1 MNSKLNSPYEINK
14 NIQILKCDLSKFP
27 NEELN
32 NQVNKIQPLPKN
44 DSFKDLYEVDK
55 KLNLLAKISILNME
69 FLKYLNTVN
78 DHQMGFDY
86 SRPQLLKDCYFCKEA
101 IDHVCL
107 KLFKNHK
114 SCINCLNMT
123 IANQKI
129 LKCSN
134 CRKNYEI
141 YRQKYEKKRDTSHV
155 RHKKNFLSAAKN
167 EAERKE
173 MLGKEINGIDNSM

>member
-32 NQVNKIQPLPKN
+32 NQVNKIQPPPKN
-44 DSFKDLYEVDK
+44 DS
-55 KLNLLAKISILNME
+55 
-69 FLKYLNTVN
+69 
-78 DHQMGFDY
+78 H
-86 SRPQLLKDCYFCKEA
+86 PQLLKDCYFCKEA

-123 IANQKI
+123 SYSK
-129 LKCSN
+129 S
-134 CRKNYEI
+134 
-141 YRQKYEKKRDTSHV
+141 
-155 RHKKNFLSAAKN
+155 KNF
-167 EAERKE
+167 E
-173 MLGKEINGIDNSM
+173 ML

>member
-1 MNSKLNSPYEINK
+1 MNSKLNSPYKINK
-14 NIQILKCDLSKFP
+14 NIQILKSDLSKFP

-44 DSFKDLYEVDK
+44 NS
-55 KLNLLAKISILNME
+55 S
-69 FLKYLNTVN
+69 
-78 DHQMGFDY
+78 
-86 SRPQLLKDCYFCKEA
+86 SQLLKDCYFCKEA

-141 YRQKYEKKRDTSHV
+141 YRQKYEKKNEILYMYDIKRISSLLLKMKQKE
-155 RHKKNFLSAAKN
+155 KKCWR
-167 EAERKE
+167 RK
-173 MLGKEINGIDNSM
+173 

>member
-1 MNSKLNSPYEINK
+1 MFLITQCWKKKNLKLSKHFSNHYACLELNTLCLNT
-14 NIQILKCDLSKFP
+14 LSKFP

-44 DSFKDLYEVDK
+44 DS
-55 KLNLLAKISILNME
+55 
-69 FLKYLNTVN
+69 
-78 DHQMGFDY
+78 H
-86 SRPQLLKDCYFCKEA
+86 PQLLKDCYFCKEA

-141 YRQKYEKKRDTSHV
+141 YRQKYEKKRDTSHQ
-155 RHKKNFLSAAKN
+155 S
-167 EAERKE
+167 
-173 MLGKEINGIDNSM
+173 

>member
-14 NIQILKCDLSKFP
+14 NIQILKSDLSKFP

-44 DSFKDLYEVDK
+44 DSR
-55 KLNLLAKISILNME
+55 S
-69 FLKYLNTVN
+69 
-78 DHQMGFDY
+78 
-86 SRPQLLKDCYFCKEA
+86 QLLKDCYFCKEA

-114 SCINCLNMT
+114 SCINFLNMT

-141 YRQKYEKKRDTSHV
+141 YRQKYEKKTRYFTCTT
-155 RHKKNFLSAAKN
+155 
-167 EAERKE
+167 
-173 MLGKEINGIDNSM
+173 

>member
-14 NIQILKCDLSKFP
+14 NIQILKSDLSKFP

-32 NQVNKIQPLPKN
+32 NQVNKIQPTPKN
-44 DSFKDLYEVDK
+44 DS
-55 KLNLLAKISILNME
+55 
-69 FLKYLNTVN
+69 
-78 DHQMGFDY
+78 H
-86 SRPQLLKDCYFCKEA
+86 PQLLKDCYFCKEA

-114 SCINCLNMT
+114 SCINCLNIT

-141 YRQKYEKKRDTSHV
+141 YRQKYEKNEILHMYDIKRISSLLLKMKQ
-155 RHKKNFLSAAKN
+155 REKKCWR
-167 EAERKE
+167 RK
-173 MLGKEINGIDNSM
+173 

>member
-14 NIQILKCDLSKFP
+14 NIQNLKSELSKFP

-44 DSFKDLYEVDK
+44 DS
-55 KLNLLAKISILNME
+55 
-69 FLKYLNTVN
+69 
-78 DHQMGFDY
+78 H
-86 SRPQLLKDCYFCKEA
+86 PQLLKDCYFCKEA

-141 YRQKYEKKRDTSHV
+141 YRQKYEKKTRYFTCTT
-155 RHKKNFLSAAKN
+155 
-167 EAERKE
+167 
-173 MLGKEINGIDNSM
+173 

>member
-1 MNSKLNSPYEINK
+1 MNSKLNSPYEMNK
-14 NIQILKCDLSKFP
+14 NIQILKSDLSKFP

-32 NQVNKIQPLPKN
+32 NQVNKLQPLPKN
-44 DSFKDLYEVDK
+44 DS
-55 KLNLLAKISILNME
+55 
-69 FLKYLNTVN
+69 
-78 DHQMGFDY
+78 H
-86 SRPQLLKDCYFCKEA
+86 PQLLKDCYFCKEA

-141 YRQKYEKKRDTSHV
+141 YRQKYEKNEIIHMYDIKRISSLLLKMKQKE
-155 RHKKNFLSAAKN
+155 KKCWR
-167 EAERKE
+167 RK
-173 MLGKEINGIDNSM
+173 

>member
-1 MNSKLNSPYEINK
+1 MNSKLNSPYKINK
-14 NIQILKCDLSKFP
+14 NIQILKSDLSKFP

-44 DSFKDLYEVDK
+44 DSR
-55 KLNLLAKISILNME
+55 S
-69 FLKYLNTVN
+69 
-78 DHQMGFDY
+78 
-86 SRPQLLKDCYFCKEA
+86 QLLKDCYFCKEA

-123 IANQKI
+123 IANQKN

-141 YRQKYEKKRDTSHV
+141 YRQKYEKKTRYFTCTT
-155 RHKKNFLSAAKN
+155 
-167 EAERKE
+167 
-173 MLGKEINGIDNSM
+173 

>member
-14 NIQILKCDLSKFP
+14 NIQILKSDLSKFP

-44 DSFKDLYEVDK
+44 D
-55 KLNLLAKISILNME
+55 
-69 FLKYLNTVN
+69 
-78 DHQMGFDY
+78 

-141 YRQKYEKKRDTSHV
+141 YRQKYEKKTRYFTCTT
-155 RHKKNFLSAAKN
+155 
-167 EAERKE
+167 
-173 MLGKEINGIDNSM
+173 

>member
-1 MNSKLNSPYEINK
+1 MNLKLNSPYEINK
-14 NIQILKCDLSKFP
+14 NIQILKSDLSKFP

-44 DSFKDLYEVDK
+44 D
-55 KLNLLAKISILNME
+55 N
-69 FLKYLNTVN
+69 
-78 DHQMGFDY
+78 H
-86 SRPQLLKDCYFCKEA
+86 PQLLKDCNFCKEA

-141 YRQKYEKKRDTSHV
+141 YRQKYEKKNEILHMYDIKRISSLLLKMKQKE
-155 RHKKNFLSAAKN
+155 KKCWR
-167 EAERKE
+167 RK
-173 MLGKEINGIDNSM
+173 

>member
-14 NIQILKCDLSKFP
+14 NIQILKSDLSKFP

-44 DSFKDLYEVDK
+44 DSR
-55 KLNLLAKISILNME
+55 S
-69 FLKYLNTVN
+69 
-78 DHQMGFDY
+78 
-86 SRPQLLKDCYFCKEA
+86 QLLKDCYFCKEA

-123 IANQKI
+123 IANQKN

-141 YRQKYEKKRDTSHV
+141 YKHKYENKRDTSHV

-173 MLGKEINGIDNSM
+173 MLEKEINGIDNSM

>member
-1 MNSKLNSPYEINK
+1 MNSKLNSSYKINK
-14 NIQILKCDLSKFP
+14 NIQILKSDLTKFP

-44 DSFKDLYEVDK
+44 DSR
-55 KLNLLAKISILNME
+55 S
-69 FLKYLNTVN
+69 
-78 DHQMGFDY
+78 
-86 SRPQLLKDCYFCKEA
+86 QLLKDCYFCKEA

-129 LKCSN
+129 LKCSK
-134 CRKNYEI
+134 CIKNYEI
-141 YRQKYEKKRDTSHV
+141 YRQNYEKKRDTSHV

-173 MLGKEINGIDNSM
+173 MLEKEINGIDNSM

>member
-14 NIQILKCDLSKFP
+14 NIQILKSDLSKFP

-32 NQVNKIQPLPKN
+32 NQVNKNQLLPKN
-44 DSFKDLYEVDK
+44 DSR
-55 KLNLLAKISILNME
+55 S
-69 FLKYLNTVN
+69 
-78 DHQMGFDY
+78 
-86 SRPQLLKDCYFCKEA
+86 QLLKDCYFCKEA

-123 IANQKI
+123 IANQKN

-141 YRQKYEKKRDTSHV
+141 YRQKYEKNEILHMYDIKRISSLLLKMKQKE
-155 RHKKNFLSAAKN
+155 KKCWR
-167 EAERKE
+167 RK
-173 MLGKEINGIDNSM
+173 

>member
-14 NIQILKCDLSKFP
+14 NIQNLKSELSKFP

-44 DSFKDLYEVDK
+44 DS
-55 KLNLLAKISILNME
+55 
-69 FLKYLNTVN
+69 
-78 DHQMGFDY
+78 H
-86 SRPQLLKDCYFCKEA
+86 PQLLKDCYFCKEA

-141 YRQKYEKKRDTSHV
+141 YRQKYEKKNEILHMYDIKRISSLLLKMKQKE
-155 RHKKNFLSAAKN
+155 KKCWR
-167 EAERKE
+167 RK
-173 MLGKEINGIDNSM
+173 

>member
-14 NIQILKCDLSKFP
+14 NIQILKSDLSKFP

-44 DSFKDLYEVDK
+44 DSR
-55 KLNLLAKISILNME
+55 S
-69 FLKYLNTVN
+69 
-78 DHQMGFDY
+78 
-86 SRPQLLKDCYFCKEA
+86 QLLKDCYFCKEA

-141 YRQKYEKKRDTSHV
+141 YRQKYEKKNEILHMYDIKRISSLLLKMKQKE
-155 RHKKNFLSAAKN
+155 KKCWR
-167 EAERKE
+167 RK
-173 MLGKEINGIDNSM
+173 

>member
-14 NIQILKCDLSKFP
+14 NIQILKSDLSKFP

-44 DSFKDLYEVDK
+44 DSY
-55 KLNLLAKISILNME
+55 
-69 FLKYLNTVN
+69 
-78 DHQMGFDY
+78 
-86 SRPQLLKDCYFCKEA
+86 PQLLKDCYFCKEA

-141 YRQKYEKKRDTSHV
+141 YRQKYEKKNEILHMYDIKIISSLLLKMKQKE
-155 RHKKNFLSAAKN
+155 KKCWR
-167 EAERKE
+167 RK
-173 MLGKEINGIDNSM
+173 

>member
-14 NIQILKCDLSKFP
+14 NIQILKSELSKFP

-44 DSFKDLYEVDK
+44 DSHL
-55 KLNLLAKISILNME
+55 
-69 FLKYLNTVN
+69 
-78 DHQMGFDY
+78 
-86 SRPQLLKDCYFCKEA
+86 QLLKDCYFCKEA

-141 YRQKYEKKRDTSHV
+141 YRQKYEKNEILHMYDIKRISSLLLKMKQKE
-155 RHKKNFLSAAKN
+155 KKCWR
-167 EAERKE
+167 RK
-173 MLGKEINGIDNSM
+173 

>member
-32 NQVNKIQPLPKN
+32 NRINKIQPLPKN
-44 DSFKDLYEVDK
+44 DS
-55 KLNLLAKISILNME
+55 
-69 FLKYLNTVN
+69 
-78 DHQMGFDY
+78 H
-86 SRPQLLKDCYFCKEA
+86 PQLLKDCYFCKEA

-123 IANQKI
+123 IANQKF

-173 MLGKEINGIDNSM
+173 MLEKEINGIDNSM

>member
-1 MNSKLNSPYEINK
+1 MNSKLNSPYKINK
-14 NIQILKCDLSKFP
+14 NIQILKSDLLKFP

-32 NQVNKIQPLPKN
+32 NQLNKIQPLSKN

-55 KLNLLAKISILNME
+55 KLNLLAKISILIME

-78 DHQMGFDY
+78 DHQMGFDF

-123 IANQKI
+123 IANQKN

-134 CRKNYEI
+134 CRKNCEI
-141 YRQKYEKKRDTSHV
+141 YRQKYEKNEILHMHDIKRISSLLLKMKQKE
-155 RHKKNFLSAAKN
+155 KKCWR
-167 EAERKE
+167 RK
-173 MLGKEINGIDNSM
+173 

>member
-1 MNSKLNSPYEINK
+1 MNSKLNSPHEINK
-14 NIQILKCDLSKFP
+14 NIQILKSDLSKFP

-44 DSFKDLYEVDK
+44 DS
-55 KLNLLAKISILNME
+55 
-69 FLKYLNTVN
+69 
-78 DHQMGFDY
+78 H
-86 SRPQLLKDCYFCKEA
+86 PQLLKDCYFCKEA

-123 IANQKI
+123 IPNQKI

-141 YRQKYEKKRDTSHV
+141 YRQKYEKKNEILHMYDIKRISSLLLKMKQKE
-155 RHKKNFLSAAKN
+155 KKCWR
-167 EAERKE
+167 RK
-173 MLGKEINGIDNSM
+173 

>member
-14 NIQILKCDLSKFP
+14 NIQILKSDLSKFP

-44 DSFKDLYEVDK
+44 D
-55 KLNLLAKISILNME
+55 
-69 FLKYLNTVN
+69 
-78 DHQMGFDY
+78 

-107 KLFKNHK
+107 KLFKNNK

-129 LKCSN
+129 
-134 CRKNYEI
+134 
-141 YRQKYEKKRDTSHV
+141 
-155 RHKKNFLSAAKN
+155 
-167 EAERKE
+167 
-173 MLGKEINGIDNSM
+173 